1 MINKIKILLI
11 ISLCFLTQANAQVIN
26 LTLDKSIEIAL
37 SSSLQAFREQNM
49 YMASYWQYR
58 LFKAERL
65 PSLNLRATPMQ
76 YYRDFTRRYDSQQNI
91 DIYRRQQSLYSSANL
106 ALTQNLDI
114 TGGTFF
120 IDSELG
126 FMRNFGES
134 TFSQFS
140 TIPIRIGYSQSLF
153 GFNRFKWEKRVEP
166 LKYERAKKQFIYS
179 QEAISETVI
188 AYFFDLAM
196 AQAEYN
202 MAVENIA
209 SADTLYAIGQ
219 ERFKIAGISQ
229 SDLMTLRLDVINSQ
243 NSFKNAEMS
252 LNRSMFNLVS
262 YLNLDEA
269 TKIELT
275 LPNKPTAFLIDPE
288 LALQMAKDNN
298 PDYLAHQQELLESE
312 REVERTRRSSL
323 FDASFSASIGF
334 NQIANQFD
342 LAYRNP
348 LQQDFVSIGLR
359 VPIVDWGI
367 RKGKANM
374 AQNNLNIVKTSI
386 QQREISLTQNIR
398 MTVADFNVQQNLIAS
413 AEEALDLAAMV
424 YTATIQRFIIGQS
437 DINSLTLSLDRQKSA
452 QRNYIN
458 ALKNYWLS
466 YYSLRKLTLYDF
478 ESRQSLSY
486 LFDNMVKYK

>member
-1 MINKIKILLI
+1 M
-11 ISLCFLTQANAQVIN
+11 TQINAQVIN
-26 LTLDKSIEIAL
+26 LPLDKSIEMAL
-37 SSSLQAFREQNM
+37 SSSLQSFREQNM

-58 LFKAERL
+58 LFKADRL

-91 DIYRRQQSLYSSANL
+91 DIYRKQQSLYSSVNL
-106 ALTQNLDI
+106 TLTQNLDI

-126 FMRNFGES
+126 YMRNFGENIN
-134 TFSQFS
+134 TQFS
-140 TIPIRIGYSQSLF
+140 TIPVRIGYIQSLF
-153 GFNRFKWEKRVEP
+153 GFNSFKWEKRVEP

-179 QEAISETVI
+179 QEEISETVI
-188 AYFFDLAM
+188 TYFFDLAM

-209 SADTLYAIGQ
+209 SSDTLYNIGM
-219 ERFKIAGISQ
+219 ERYKIAGISQ
-229 SDLMTLRLDVINSQ
+229 SDLMTLKLDVINAQ
-243 NSFKNAEMS
+243 NSLQNAEML

-262 YLNLDEA
+262 YLNIDED

-275 LPNKPTAFLIDPE
+275 LPNKPNAILIDPE
-288 LALQMAKDNN
+288 HALQLAKDNN

-312 REVERTRRSSL
+312 REVERTRKSSF
-323 FDASFSASIGF
+323 FDANFSASIGF
-334 NQIANQFD
+334 NQIANQFH
-342 LAYRNP
+342 LAYQNP
-348 LQQDFVSIGLR
+348 LQQNFVSIGLS

-374 AQNNLNIVKTSI
+374 AQNNLNVVKTSI
-386 QQREISLTQNIR
+386 QQKEISLKQNIR

-413 AEEALDLAAMV
+413 AEEALGLAAIV
-424 YTATIQRFIIGQS
+424 YNATKQRFMIGES
-437 DINSLTLSLDRQKSA
+437 DINSLTMSLDRQKNA
-452 QRNYIN
+452 QKNYIN

-478 ESRQSLSY
+478 ENRQSLSY
-486 LFDNMVKYK
+486 LFDNMVQFK